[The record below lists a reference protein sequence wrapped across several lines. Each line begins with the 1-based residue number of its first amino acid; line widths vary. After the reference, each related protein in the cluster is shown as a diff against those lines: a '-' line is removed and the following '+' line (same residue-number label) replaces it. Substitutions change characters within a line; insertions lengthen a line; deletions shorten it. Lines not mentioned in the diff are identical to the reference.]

1 MALDFVSKGYESLVI
16 NSIAAALGAPPTG
29 AKSFKGRIEEAQ
41 VRFRSNDGFDPT
53 AFEGELR
60 EIGEPILLGES
71 DFDTKFVRT
80 GTVDGAL
87 KGHWYNVEPGA
98 FSTGY
103 LHGIA
108 HQAATGIAGD
118 NLVLVAL
125 QAILTEICATRTE
138 ASTGLPVA
146 TSNLLD

>member
-1 MALDFVSKGYESLVI
+1 MALDFRALGYESLVI
-16 NSIAAALGAPPTG
+16 NSIAAALGSPPTG
-29 AKSFKGRIEEAQ
+29 AKSFKGRIEESQ
-41 VRFRSNDGFDPT
+41 IRFRSNDGFDPT

-80 GTVDGAL
+80 GTNDGAL

-103 LHGIA
+103 LPGITQ
-108 HQAATGIAGD
+108 QATIGVVGD
-118 NLVLVAL
+118 NSVLL
-125 QAILTEICATRTE
+125 AILAEICATRTE
-138 ASTGLPVA
+138 ARTGLPVA